1 MSLNPVENNAAG
13 ITRPVARR
21 RRELLREKA
30 ITLACRGLAWGFDLP
45 RRVLG
50 RPVPTLQSLPQGAR
64 VLIIKPCCLGDVI
77 LTTATVAAVAKAR
90 PDLRIDYLV
99 SEWSRPVLLGNP
111 RLTRLVP
118 TGVNGSNLGWK
129 ICLGLAWK
137 LRQKGYRAAL
147 VLDRSPR
154 LNLLPWLAGIPVRAG
169 VDNLWRGFALNV
181 RATQSGGLKHE
192 AEVYLDVARALGVT
206 PQEPRLEFFVSK
218 EAGASFRQKALKL
231 GLDLDRPVVTIHPAG
246 GQNPDTQ
253 VLSKR
258 WLPEG
263 FAEIASRLVS
273 RGYQVILVGAD
284 SDRPVVSA
292 VQDNLAKSHAG
303 QSENVIDGCG
313 QFDLAESGALLAHS
327 RLFVGND
334 TGLMHLAVAA
344 GTDVV
349 AVFGP
354 SSTVAYGPYTARGRS
369 VSPATQQSL
378 AGLPLKE
385 YQALSLAE
393 GGIASVGVEAVW
405 QKIEEL
411 TGSASDSQAVT
422 S

>member
-1 MSLNPVENNAAG
+1 MVRL
-13 ITRPVARR
+13 
-21 RRELLREKA
+21 RREFWREKA
-30 ITLACRGLAWGFDLP
+30 ITLACRALAWGFDLP
-45 RRVLG
+45 RRITG
-50 RPVPTLQSLPQGAR
+50 KPVPTLAGLPTGAR
-64 VLIIKPCCLGDVI
+64 VIIIKPCCLGDVI

-99 SEWSRPVLLGNP
+99 SDWSRPVLLANP
-111 RLTRLVP
+111 HLTRLVP
-118 TGVNGSNLGWK
+118 TGVSGSNLGWRPWLK
-129 ICLGLAWK
+129 LAWQ
-137 LRQKGYRAAL
+137 LRRESYRAAL

-169 VDNLWRGFALNV
+169 IDNLWRGFALNV
-181 RATQSGGLKHE
+181 RATQTGGLKHE
-192 AEVYLDVARALGVT
+192 AEVYLDVARALGLA
-206 PQEPRLEFFVSK
+206 PQDPRLEFFVSG
-218 EAGASFRQKALKL
+218 EAEASFRQKALKL
-231 GLDLDRPVVTIHPAG
+231 GLALDRPFVTIHPAG

-263 FAEIASRLVS
+263 FATITARLA
-273 RGYQVILVGAD
+273 GQGFQVILIGSTA
-284 SDRPVVSA
+284 DRPVVA
-292 VQDNLAKSHAG
+292 EVVAALTEEPNGL
-303 QSENVIDGCG
+303 IFDGCG
-313 QFDLAESGALLAHS
+313 QFGLAESGALLTHS

-354 SSTVAYGPYTARGRS
+354 SSPVAYGPYSARGRS
-369 VSPATQQSL
+369 VSPLHRSGL

-393 GGIASVGVEAVW
+393 GGISSVNVEMVW
-405 QKIEEL
+405 ESIQELQKEWTL
-411 TGSASDSQAVT
+411 NSR
-422 S
+422 